1 MDTRLLRTFQN
12 QVLLQ
17 CQFVLYAAG
26 DLNDA
31 LNQGDTR
38 KTFYLIQN
46 LLDATANISK
56 VLWGARGTL
65 AEQREPVRV
74 SIGVTDDSPLRL
86 PAMRNN
92 FEHFDERID
101 RWWKESKHHGYTDL
115 NIMPRTAVS
124 SLDDIDVFRWFDQQT
139 TDVIFWSEKFN
150 VQEIVNEV
158 QRILP
163 LVTQEASKRPF

>member
-1 MDTRLLRTFQN
+1 
-12 QVLLQ
+12 
-17 CQFVLYAAG
+17 
-26 DLNDA
+26 
-31 LNQGDTR
+31 
-38 KTFYLIQN
+38 
-46 LLDATANISK
+46 
-56 VLWGARGTL
+56 
-65 AEQREPVRV
+65 
-74 SIGVTDDSPLRL
+74 
-86 PAMRNN
+86 MRNN